1 MDTNRK
7 LSRLRLEHLYK
18 EDIWL
23 ERRQPQSAENL
34 RPRSPVL
41 CTKTKIF
48 ASYFWEIQAGN
59 PRQKSFKEQVKS
71 HLFIDDTIT
80 DAKTFI
86 FYDIRFPYMRAQTKT
101 CQVIMYVM
109 CHRNIL
115 ETYTKEGYY
124 GDRVDILSQMIE
136 DTLINDEATA
146 NSFGI
151 GSLSLDSIDIY
162 NSLRFYGC
170 IMTFN
175 VPNFR

>member
-1 MDTNRK
+1 MAQRK
-7 LSRLRLEHLYK
+7 TTAERGKFKSEISSALYK
-18 EDIWL
+18 NEDIIEL
-23 ERRQPQSAENL
+23 LLGDTSGK
-34 RPRSPVL
+34 SPVQVRS
-41 CTKTKIF
+41 
-48 ASYFWEIQAGN
+48 A
-59 PRQKSFKEQVKS
+59 FKEQVKS

-86 FYDIRFPYMRAQTKT
+86 FYDVRMPYMKSQIKG

-109 CHRNIL
+109 CHRDIL
-115 ETYTKEGYY
+115 ENYVKENYF
-124 GDRVDILSQMIE
+124 GDRIDILSQMIE
-136 DTLINDEATA
+136 DTLINDEEVA

-151 GSLSLDSIDIY
+151 GKLSLDSIDIY